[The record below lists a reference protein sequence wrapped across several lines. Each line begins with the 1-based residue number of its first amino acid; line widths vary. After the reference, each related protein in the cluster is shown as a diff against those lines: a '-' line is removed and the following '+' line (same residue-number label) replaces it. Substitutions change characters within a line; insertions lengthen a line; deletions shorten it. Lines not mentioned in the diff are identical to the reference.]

1 MKTKICPCCDQP
13 IQGIYCKGC
22 RKIVWSPVEREVNY
36 YLNTRHPAFDHDCTF
51 HDDMSRKQ
59 STKAAL
65 VSDTSLAKADDRMS
79 FSAIEAKK
87 EEIRKRMMQNR
98 QERVYPAGNPKA
110 AKPSGNSKAG
120 NPISKKKSGLR
131 MLILIFLLWFVL
143 SFAGIFFTMFSWF
156 L

>member
-1 MKTKICPCCDQP
+1 MKIKICPCCDQP

-22 RKIVWSPVEREVNY
+22 RKIVWKPAEREINY

-51 HDDMSRKQ
+51 H
-59 STKAAL
+59 
-65 VSDTSLAKADDRMS
+65 DDRMS

-98 QERVYPAGNPKA
+98 QERVYPAGKPKA

-120 NPISKKKSGLR
+120 NPVSKQKSGLR